1 MLAEQALD
9 FGSDSLL
16 IHDPMRE
23 RSLLLTRPMVRS
35 LTTAID
41 VVLLTPRERTLAVL
55 IQRSTDPRSRDR
67 WTLPWDAPRSAEPP
81 EQAAERV
88 ARAVIGVPPAAL
100 QQVGAFGDDRRHP
113 GDAQLSVGFVGLVP
127 HGPAT
132 ANGENGSWVDREQL
146 PLLAPRHR
154 AIVDAAIDEVR
165 RRIDQSPLAFRL
177 LPTAFTL
184 SELQG
189 VYELLLGRPLHK
201 ASFRRALQAA
211 FLVEPTDEWR
221 SEGRGRPAQLY
232 RYAPRRRRGSRRG
245 VRFDLIG

>member
-1 MLAEQALD
+1 
-9 FGSDSLL
+9 
-16 IHDPMRE
+16 MRE

-55 IQRSTDPRSRDR
+55 VQRTADPRLRDR
-67 WTLPWDAPRSAEPP
+67 WTLPWDAPRTAEPP
-81 EQAAERV
+81 EQAAERIS
-88 ARAVIGVPPAAL
+88 RAVLGIPPAAL
-100 QQVGAFGDDRRHP
+100 EQIGAFGDERRHP
-113 GDAQLSVGFVGLVP
+113 GDAQLSVAFVGLVP

-132 ANGENGSWVDREQL
+132 GNGDNGIWVDREEL
-146 PLLAPRHR
+146 PLLPPRHR
-154 AIVDAAIDEVR
+154 AMVDAAMEEVR

-211 FLVEPTDEWR
+211 FLVEPTEEWR